1 MKIHEYNEM
10 MAYLTRPATPTST
23 LPTRQPVVQGGRIG
37 FFKGSSLAF
46 EYGQRIKD
54 LWLEGKTTKV
64 INEVL
69 NFIDDKTTTI
79 SDLIKSM
86 KDPNIKTPITITEKE
101 LKLRPD
107 LSGITTGGKLPYF
120 RDPEISERIID
131 AANAGEDTIKGFLR
145 KNPDLNRT
153 SFYAFLKR
161 TNTEWKSKGKGR
173 PPFKKEVTENI
184 IKIQNVLKKNPEA
197 NFEQIKKETG
207 LPFNEMNNTIAAFKA
222 SYKTPRPD
230 FIPDKSIEDIVS
242 KLRSNTPMTFEQLLD
257 DNLIKY
263 DIDPSKISKETRA
276 KLLRSRKAVQE
287 FFEGGTNFEHTLPK
301 SLIKYI
307 DNPDKKVELLLT
319 GSRTSPELNQF
330 KLRYDRKLNGAVS
343 RYLGT
348 SKKGGKYNLTQYN
361 DAVDKIRKTVRE
373 LTGGYEVGYL
383 KFNKAGEAT
392 AVVPNA
398 KSLLEGGKNIG
409 PETLQKLSPFE
420 NAKYH
425 NNLVINYNKDPGA
438 KEFNTLN
445 KAFPN
450 PDEIALYKD
459 QEKAYNQINKYLKMS
474 KKKFIEFANKNIDNP
489 AVQAIFKSP
498 YGKATAVTAA
508 SLLPSK
514 LAAETGQM
522 PQDSPGQL
530 SEKDTGIPYEAGAAT
545 AATLG
550 KYGPQIWRGVKTVGK
565 TVIKPVMSPLAGA
578 GLAINELFEDIGP
591 IKFAEEG
598 EKNLLGLTYDEK
610 FLTPNKDASF
620 STAGLEMLF
629 PDILKRLGSKVSTV
643 KKFYDTALRMGV
655 APRLVPHLI
664 KGMTGAGLIM
674 IAGDVAHKVATES
687 QPGMLIDKETGEPK
701 AFDREKASF
710 VMPTMID
717 AYEQASKYAQEN
729 KIPYE
734 EAFKTLFGDKTF
746 REGID
751 ETIKKQGAFNQGG
764 RVGFAKGPKDP
775 SKRAFIKGVTAL
787 AAIPLVGRFFKVG
800 KLLERGATYMGPV
813 IEKIKG
819 MPDWFPL
826 AVKKLWNEGEDVTKT
841 MATGEGQ
848 IVKRGTLESGDD
860 IDLVYQID
868 TGDVRIDVTPKKG
881 TYETSSGAYNKEY
894 ELYYQKGQ
902 ADELTKGK
910 KPPDEFSVSEV
921 EGTVDPHA
929 LDVNWEGRITDVD
942 DAMSDLTEIE
952 AFAKSKSTK
961 QIHKQKGTK
970 KKDVAPDYELDH
982 YYDLFD

>member
-10 MAYLTRPATPTST
+10 MAYLTRPATPTSI

-46 EYGQRIKD
+46 KYGQRIKD

-107 LSGITTGGKLPYF
+107 LSGITTGGKLPYI
-120 RDPEISERIID
+120 RDPEISKRIID

-145 KNPDLNRT
+145 KNPDLNKT
-153 SFYAFLKR
+153 SFYDFLKR
-161 TNTEWKSKGKGR
+161 TDTEWKSKGKGR

-257 DNLIKY
+257 DTLIKY

-330 KLRYDRKLNGAVS
+330 KLRYDRMLNGAVS

-348 SKKGGKYNLTQYN
+348 SKDGVKYNLTQYN
-361 DAVDKIRKTVRE
+361 DAVDKIRKTVRK

-398 KSLLEGGKNIG
+398 KSLLEGGKTIG

-420 NAKYH
+420 NSKYH
-425 NNLVINYNKDPGA
+425 NNLIKNYNKNPGA
-438 KEFNTLN
+438 EEFNTLRTV
-445 KAFPN
+445 FPN

-459 QEKAYNQINKYLKMS
+459 QEKAYNQINKYLRMS
-474 KKKFIEFANKNIDNP
+474 KKKFMEFANKNIDNP

-514 LAAETGQM
+514 LAAGEVQM
-522 PQDSPGQL
+522 PQGSPRQL
-530 SEKDTGIPYEAGAAT
+530 SEDEEGLSLQDKAALGTVAVAGAKPAWKYALKPALKT
-545 AATLG
+545 IGAPAVGLG
-550 KYGPQIWRGVKTVGK
+550 FAGTTIAGNLAEGK
-565 TVIKPVMSPLAGA
+565 NIADAVVDPLAGMELLLPEIYRQLGSNITPKNVLSKILSLQILDKFPYA
-578 GLAINELFEDIGP
+578 AKVGLASKIVRGMTP
-591 IKFAEEG
+591 VG
-598 EKNLLGLTYDEK
+598 VGLTV
-610 FLTPNKDASF
+610 
-620 STAGLEMLF
+620 AGG
-629 PDILKRLGSKVSTV
+629 LKNRAINMV
-643 KKFYDTALRMGV
+643 
-655 APRLVPHLI
+655 
-664 KGMTGAGLIM
+664 
-674 IAGDVAHKVATES
+674 
-687 QPGMLIDKETGEPK
+687 
-701 AFDREKASF
+701 
-710 VMPTMID
+710 
-717 AYEQASKYAQEN
+717 EQAETMSALEPNEEQQRLIEEYAA
-729 KIPYE
+729 KDYR
-734 EAFKTLFGDKTF
+734 GY
-746 REGID
+746 
-751 ETIKKQGAFNQGG
+751 NQGG
-764 RVGFAKGPKDP
+764 RVGYAKGPKDP
-775 SKRAFIKGVTAL
+775 KRRLVLKGLSAL
-787 AAIPLVGRFFKVG
+787 AVLPIVGRFFKAG
-800 KLLERGATYMGPV
+800 KFLERASTYTGPA

-819 MPDWFPL
+819 MPEWFPGL
-826 AVKKLWNEGEDVTKT
+826 VKKLWNEGEDVTKT
-841 MATGEGQ
+841 GAQIERQ
-848 IVKRGTLESGDD
+848 IVKRGTLEGGDE
-860 IDLVYQID
+860 VYLRYNMDGGHVSIE
-868 TGDVRIDVTPKKG
+868 VNSLAKG
-881 TYETSSGAYNKEY
+881 QKVGGFRLDESTSGAHNKEY
-894 ELYYQKGQ
+894 GL
-902 ADELTKGK
+902 ELTKGEEIATK
-910 KPPDEFSVSEV
+910 KGSIKTPDEFKVV
-921 EGTVDPHA
+921 ETEPIRTGHPEDP
-929 LDVNWEGRITDVD
+929 DWGWDGVERTVD
-942 DAMSDLTEIE
+942 DAITDLTELE
-952 AFAKSKSTK
+952 AFATKKTTK
-961 QIHKQKGTK
+961 QIHKKKGTK
-970 KKDVAPDYELDH
+970 KKDVFPEVEFDDT
-982 YYDLFD
+982 YDLDYDID

>member
-120 RDPEISERIID
+120 RDPEISKRIID
-131 AANAGEDTIKGFLR
+131 AANAGEDTIKGFLG

-242 KLRSNTPMTFEQLLD
+242 KLRSNTPMAFEQLLD

-330 KLRYDRKLNGAVS
+330 KLRYDRMLNGAVS

-348 SKKGGKYNLTQYN
+348 SKEGGKYNLTQYN
-361 DAVDKIRKTVRE
+361 DAVDKIRKTVRK

-530 SEKDTGIPYEAGAAT
+530 NKLKEFEADPVTGTLAAGALFGAKPIAKGAKWLGKKALQALGSVPVSLSFFTATVKKNLKEGKSLPDAIVDAEAGIELLFPEVAKRAGFGMKILNPIAKRMT
-545 AATLG
+545 
-550 KYGPQIWRGVKTVGK
+550 PVGV
-565 TVIKPVMSPLAGA
+565 
-578 GLAINELFEDIGP
+578 
-591 IKFAEEG
+591 
-598 EKNLLGLTYDEK
+598 GLT
-610 FLTPNKDASF
+610 
-620 STAGLEMLF
+620 TAGL
-629 PDILKRLGSKVSTV
+629 LKDRAMAMGEESNRIFDLPAGS
-643 KKFYDTALRMGV
+643 
-655 APRLVPHLI
+655 
-664 KGMTGAGLIM
+664 
-674 IAGDVAHKVATES
+674 
-687 QPGMLIDKETGEPK
+687 
-701 AFDREKASF
+701 
-710 VMPTMID
+710 
-717 AYEQASKYAQEN
+717 YEQEQAIEDFATKSYK
-729 KIPYE
+729 PY
-734 EAFKTLFGDKTF
+734 
-746 REGID
+746 
-751 ETIKKQGAFNQGG
+751 NQGG

-800 KLLERGATYMGPV
+800 KFLSKTKPYLGPV
-813 IEKIKG
+813 IEKVKG
-819 MPDWFPL
+819 MPDWFPGL
-826 AVKKLWNEGEDVTKT
+826 VKKLWNEGEDVTKQV
-841 MATGEGQ
+841 AYGERQ
-848 IVKRGTLESGDD
+848 IVKRGTLEGGDD
-860 IDLVYQID
+860 VDLVYQMD

-921 EGTVDPHA
+921 EGTVDPNA
-929 LDVNWEGRITDVD
+929 LDVNWDGRITDVD